1 MFAWHSGC
9 LNSYKPLRLMNLLTL
24 WSVAMKIKQIIITN
38 LAPYTLEEI
47 IKIPRCLLLACI
59 VLLPGCAAVALTAG
73 GLAAGVGVNYTM
85 SGIAYQTVVAPLP
98 DTRLAT
104 LKTLN
109 RMEMNISRDEATDEG
124 WQLTADAA
132 DRQVNIELEK
142 VTPTTTRMRVT
153 VDKGHAF
160 LKDRATATE
169 IIAQSVL
176 RLEQDQRTAQADAWG
191 N

>member
-1 MFAWHSGC
+1 
-9 LNSYKPLRLMNLLTL
+9 
-24 WSVAMKIKQIIITN
+24 MKIKQIIISN